1 MSDSRRV
8 AQTWQK
14 TSGDYGQLGEGVNF
28 EYPTKHPEALS
39 RETMMI
45 EAWDKNTFQDEKIG
59 DVSIDLFSLAS
70 GPSDLKFK
78 INRDA
83 SMDFVGTLELS
94 LKMQQT
100 SEVVYPCRTVRIS
113 LHDQASGEVVRST
126 AKDKA
131 LLRAA
136 NTV

>member
-1 MSDSRRV
+1 
-8 AQTWQK
+8 
-14 TSGDYGQLGEGVNF
+14 
-28 EYPTKHPEALS
+28 
-39 RETMMI
+39 MMI